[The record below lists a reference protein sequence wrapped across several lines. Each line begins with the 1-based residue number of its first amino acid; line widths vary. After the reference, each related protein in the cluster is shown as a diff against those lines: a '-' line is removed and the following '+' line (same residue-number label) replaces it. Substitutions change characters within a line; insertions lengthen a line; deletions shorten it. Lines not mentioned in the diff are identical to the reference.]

1 MYAISV
7 ACAMYAK
14 LDEKLPNTLVLEVSL
29 QLQLKVQEAAHLQ
42 VGTSFDGAWAWVAVA
57 EQGGRRVGGRGELDS
72 IRWRQLEEAG
82 TSGRTKVL
90 KI

>member
-1 MYAISV
+1 MSVGVYATSV

-14 LDEKLPNTLVLEVSL
+14 LDGKLPNTLVLEVNL

-42 VGTSFDGAWAWVAVA
+42 VGESFDGAWAWVAVA
-57 EQGGRRVGGRGELDS
+57 KQGGRHGELDS
-72 IRWRQLEEAG
+72 IKWRQLEEAG
-82 TSGRTKVL
+82 TPGRTRVV